1 VWVAVARNLN
11 KSRIA
16 LSRVMIVVLLLI
28 VFFTDSLIP
37 LESGAHEFFD
47 IIGTILVSVCALG
60 RLYTTAYLGGFKN
73 DTLITYGPFSAVR
86 NPLYFFSLVGFIGVA
101 LMTNHIFVMLAIP
114 VGFILLYTFLIRRE
128 ERFLL
133 GKFGEEYRAYMAS
146 TPRLIPSFRNYH
158 FPAVIQMNPKFL
170 DKGFK
175 DAIWWFAAFPL
186 VELAE
191 FIQEQGFIQPGILL
205 P

>member
-1 VWVAVARNLN
+1 MAKNLN

-16 LSRVMIVVLLLI
+16 MSRIMMAALLLI

-47 IIGTILVSVCALG
+47 ILGTILVSVCALG

-86 NPLYFFSLVGFIGVA
+86 NPLYFFSLIGFIGVA
-101 LMTNHIFVMLAIP
+101 MMTNHIFVMLAIP
-114 VGFILLYTFLIRRE
+114 IGFILLYTFLIRRE

-133 GKFGEEYRAYMAS
+133 GRFGEEYRAYMAA

-158 FPAVIQMNPKFL
+158 FPDAIQMNPKYL

-191 FIQEQGFIQPGILL
+191 FIQKQGLIHPPILL